1 MSEDFGK
8 DPDALYDDET
18 VFQVNIEV
26 MGDGV
31 LKTSGDLF
39 DKAYALACIDE
50 ARATIARQ
58 HERPSIFVPHAEL
71 VLKPTDVMYAIQIK
85 VRRNGNMSVGGTIS
99 DKALALKI
107 LDNGRDAVSAYHNRI
122 SNGATVVVPSYDTG
136 IEPCQAVF

>member
-1 MSEDFGK
+1 MDFGK

-50 ARATIARQ
+50 ARRTILRQ
-58 HERPSIFVPHAEL
+58 HDKPSIFPSAPLGIVKA
-71 VLKPTDVMYAIQIK
+71 TDVIYGIQIK
-85 VRRNGNMSVGGTIS
+85 VRRNGNMSVGGTIN
-99 DKALALKI
+99 DKELALKI
-107 LDNGRDAVSAYHNRI
+107 LDNGRDAVSASHNKI
-122 SNGATVVVPSYDTG
+122 SNGKTVVTPSYDTG
-136 IEPCQAVF
+136 IEPCPVIG

>member
-50 ARATIARQ
+50 AIATIKRQ
-58 HERPSIFVPHAEL
+58 HERPSIFIAEMG
-71 VLKPTDVMYAIQIK
+71 VVRPDEVMYAIQIK

-99 DKALALKI
+99 DKALALQI
-107 LDNGRDAVSAYHNRI
+107 LGNGRDAVSAYHNRI

-136 IEPCQAVF
+136 IEPCLGIG